1 MLLVFRISK
10 KTKTNAREPEKCWS
24 KETAT
29 ENVKSRKNLLLEKEA
44 REKKWVFF
52 LQFFLCEKL
61 HFWNDDFVCARFVWS
76 RVFCDSES
84 LKYV

>member
-44 REKKWVFF
+44 REKKSGCFF
-52 LQFFLCEKL
+52 FSFFYVKSYIFEMMILCV
-61 HFWNDDFVCARFVWS
+61 HASFGAAFFVIRS
-76 RVFCDSES
+76 R
-84 LKYV
+84 